1 MRTKG
6 RAVNSKKSAMGIML
20 IQRKTAGVPIA
31 PANPGCPGHPGGR
44 RPARHRPPRAGVIAA
59 VLAAGCAAGCAGGHA
74 TARHAA
80 AVRPPGL
87 TAPAVPQAGSLV
99 RVPHPGYSSP
109 ASVAAAFYVAWG
121 STDAIHDGPDAYAAR
136 CAPMVTAPLEQQ
148 LTASQPATTAWQDLH
163 REQMVSLVQV
173 RAVIRPAG
181 APLPT
186 LQVVYLRVYATRVTT
201 STTGRTVSSDGI
213 TLRLAR
219 SGGRWLVSA
228 VLFY

>member
-6 RAVNSKKSAMGIML
+6 HAVNSKQNREDIML
-20 IQRKTAGVPIA
+20 IQRKAVACRLCPPAPGARDGAGQPGTSGRP
-31 PANPGCPGHPGGR
+31 PAGHGGR
-44 RPARHRPPRAGVIAA
+44 VFLPQCSWPGARAGTPHRATQRPSGHRPAGSA
-59 VLAAGCAAGCAGGHA
+59 V
-74 TARHAA
+74 T
-80 AVRPPGL
+80 
-87 TAPAVPQAGSLV
+87 QAGSLV
-99 RVPHPGYSSP
+99 RVPRPDYSSP

-136 CAPMVTAPLEQQ
+136 CAPLVTAALERQ
-148 LTASQPATTAWQDLH
+148 LTSGQPATAAWQALRRD
-163 REQMVSLVQV
+163 QTVSLVRV

-181 APLPT
+181 APAPT
-186 LQVVYLRVYATRVTT
+186 SQVVYLRVYATRVTT